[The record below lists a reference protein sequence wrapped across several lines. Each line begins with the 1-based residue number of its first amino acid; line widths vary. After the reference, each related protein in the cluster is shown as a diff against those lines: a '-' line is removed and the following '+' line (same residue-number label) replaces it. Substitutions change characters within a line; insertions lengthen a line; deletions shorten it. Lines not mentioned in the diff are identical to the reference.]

1 MRTPGLPVSIVLV
14 LLLPL
19 SLAAAARG
27 QLGAPEVLDGAPIY
41 TVLPVDAIPAIDH
54 PQYVPA
60 EEAAAFLKPDEPVM
74 GVTGGG
80 EAKAF
85 SLTTSSAARPS
96 PSPGDPC
103 ATRASCMSGRSTR
116 GRPSPSA

>member
-1 MRTPGLPVSIVLV
+1 MRTRGLRAPIALA
-14 LLLPL
+14 LLLSL
-19 SLAAAARG
+19 TLAATARG
-27 QLGAPEVLDGAPIY
+27 QLGAPDVVDGAPIY
-41 TVLPVDAIPAIDH
+41 TVLPVDAIPAIDD

-85 SLTTSSAARPS
+85 SLWQLHVHEIVNDLIGGTPVAFTW
-96 PSPGDPC
+96 
-103 ATRASCMSGRSTR
+103 
-116 GRPSPSA
+116 

>member
-1 MRTPGLPVSIVLV
+1 MRTPGLPVSIVLA
-14 LLLPL
+14 LLV
-19 SLAAAARG
+19 SLTAAATARE

-85 SLTTSSAARPS
+85 SLWQLHIHEIVNDVIGGTPVAVTW
-96 PSPGDPC
+96 
-103 ATRASCMSGRSTR
+103 
-116 GRPSPSA
+116 